1 MGSLLEQLKQEF
13 KEFYPEAGSPRVF
26 FAPGR
31 VNLIGE
37 HTDYTGGF
45 VMPMALDLGITML
58 TAPRKDGVF
67 RLRSKSFEQPV
78 EFSIEDLK
86 DDSKADKKDTWGN
99 YPKGVVIELLKLGA
113 PVTGADILYSS
124 NLPTGAGLSS
134 SAAIGMAT
142 AFGLAEVAEFE
153 VSKQELAFLCQRME
167 NNFIGVKS
175 GIMDQFAV
183 GLSKE
188 NHAIFIDCTSSE
200 YEYVPFELEDHKVVI
215 TNTAKKR
222 GLNESRY
229 NERREEAE
237 EALKQIAEMKPNVK
251 SYRDLSLDDL
261 SLINA
266 LRYPYRERARH
277 IVTENHRVL
286 EAKAALEQGNL
297 TQFGQLMLASHSLF
311 PWTTKLPEK
320 SWIPS
325 SRYSLRPGAQN
336 PHDRRRLRWLHRQLG
351 KEDEIDQFIEY
362 VRANYK
368 ERTGLDPEF
377 YIAKGSGGVREIG
390 EED

>member
-1 MGSLLEQLKQEF
+1 M
-13 KEFYPEAGSPRVF
+13 
-26 FAPGR
+26 
-31 VNLIGE
+31 
-37 HTDYTGGF
+37 
-45 VMPMALDLGITML
+45 
-58 TAPRKDGVF
+58 
-67 RLRSKSFEQPV
+67 
-78 EFSIEDLK
+78 
-86 DDSKADKKDTWGN
+86 
-99 YPKGVVIELLKLGA
+99 
-113 PVTGADILYSS
+113 
-124 NLPTGAGLSS
+124 
-134 SAAIGMAT
+134 
-142 AFGLAEVAEFE
+142 
-153 VSKQELAFLCQRME
+153 
-167 NNFIGVKS
+167 
-175 GIMDQFAV
+175 
-183 GLSKE
+183 
-188 NHAIFIDCTSSE
+188 
-200 YEYVPFELEDHKVVI
+200 PFELEDHKVVI

-297 TQFGQLMLASHSLF
+297 TQFGQLMLASHRSL
-311 PWTTKLPEK
+311 
-320 SWIPS
+320 
-325 SRYSLRPGAQN
+325 SLDYEVTGKELDTLFQVQLEAGCYKTRMTGAGFGGCTVS
-336 PHDRRRLRWLHRQLG
+336 LV